1 MVPAGAVAFIALLGV
16 LWDGYQLWVATPHA
30 DPDTAIPKFL
40 IALVIYFGA
49 LFGFSYGYELYNVPK
64 ALRLT
69 IIIGLIGLA
78 SVFILLALG
87 ALLKGSSS
95 SSKSSRSSNNT
106 SGSGSAFAGGSS
118 SGGSINIPRFS
129 LNLGRSPG
137 GGTGLGLSSPVATG
151 CVFCTR
157 PLPPGGKLPL
167 LPGADPSRFCP
178 KCGQE
183 FEPAGDAA
191 QAHGA
196 AQS

>member
-1 MVPAGAVAFIALLGV
+1 MADATTLVRNQRLSETRTHQVFARTAAVAEHHHDPENPDKPLWLMVPAGAVAFIALLGV

-95 SSKSSRSSNNT
+95 SSKSSRSW
-106 SGSGSAFAGGSS
+106 
-118 SGGSINIPRFS
+118 
-129 LNLGRSPG
+129 
-137 GGTGLGLSSPVATG
+137 
-151 CVFCTR
+151 
-157 PLPPGGKLPL
+157 
-167 LPGADPSRFCP
+167 
-178 KCGQE
+178 
-183 FEPAGDAA
+183 
-191 QAHGA
+191 
-196 AQS
+196 